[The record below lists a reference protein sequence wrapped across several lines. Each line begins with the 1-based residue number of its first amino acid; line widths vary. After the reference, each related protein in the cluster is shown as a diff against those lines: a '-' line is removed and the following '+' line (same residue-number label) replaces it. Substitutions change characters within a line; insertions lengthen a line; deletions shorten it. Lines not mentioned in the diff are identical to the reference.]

1 MKPLQRKMRNTSKS
15 VTILVL
21 VDSVLQYN
29 SEQAIKQSKSSHN
42 PCFSGQC
49 FAMSLIQESPLV
61 RLLFVTILVL
71 VDSVLQYCMNFDL
84 RFFAKVTILVLV
96 DSVLQYKRKSYEF
109 ERQIEV
115 TILVLVDSVLQ

>member
-71 VDSVLQYCMNFDL
+71 VDSVLQYGIEFISHVWDL
-84 RFFAKVTILVLV
+84 SHNPCFSGQCFAILH
-96 DSVLQYKRKSYEF
+96 EF
-109 ERQIEV
+109 
-115 TILVLVDSVLQ
+115 